1 MKIRVEMSNSKIYN
15 LNWQE
20 TLEFFEQEIQFAE
33 GNKFLLTDTGKRI
46 SINKII
52 EWEVLEQ

>member
-1 MKIRVEMSNSKIYN
+1 MSNSKIYN